1 MTHTSREYAEA
12 LFGLAA
18 DAGQTEAFAD
28 GLTLVEE
35 QLDENPGFT
44 DMLASPAIS
53 REERADALSRAF
65 EGKIPLGELIWLRM
79 MVSRGHARRLRET
92 FACFRELARERRGE
106 STARVTSAVALTE
119 DEAERLRAKLEERF
133 GKKMILER
141 AVDPALLGGIR
152 VETEG
157 RVLDGSLRTR
167 LQEIKEVMDS

>member
-12 LFGLAA
+12 LFSLAYE
-18 DAGQTEAFAD
+18 AGQTEAYAD

-35 QLDENPGFT
+35 QLEENPGFP
-44 DMLASPAIS
+44 DLLASPAVS
-53 REERADALSRAF
+53 REERMDALSRAF
-65 EGKIPLGELIWLRM
+65 GDRIPLPELILLRM
-79 MVSRGHARRLRET
+79 MVSRGHARRLREMIS
-92 FACFRELARERRGE
+92 CFRELARERRGE

-133 GKKMILER
+133 GRRMILEC